1 MATKSGKGPFTAEVA
16 VAIMEISVVPLGLG
30 KPSVGDYIAQVVEY
44 LQKESIPHELTDM
57 GTLIHGHAARLL
69 KVAQVLHELP
79 FGKGVQRVMTHITI
93 DDRRDKEVTLGDK
106 VKSVKARL
114 K

>member
-1 MATKSGKGPFTAEVA
+1 M
-16 VAIMEISVVPLGLG
+16 AIMEISVVPLGLG
-30 KPSVGDYIAQVVEY
+30 NPSVGDYIALVVEY
-44 LQKESIPHELTDM
+44 LQNEGIPHELTDM

-79 FGKGVQRVMTHITI
+79 FERGVNRVMTHITI
-93 DDRRDKEVTLGDK
+93 DDRRDKDVHLGDK
-106 VKSVKARL
+106 IKSVKARL